1 LARRESKA
9 GRSAALVLGKL
20 ADWNEWRSNAL

>member
-1 LARRESKA
+1 MLRQPIGTNEKA
-9 GRSAALVLGKL
+9 CRGTSL